1 MHLPQHKTI
10 GSVQHQA
17 SSKPLGL
24 SKPQRLCTHS
34 RRGVTTQAAAQGST
48 FGQLFRVTTYGT
60 SHGLG
65 VGCIV
70 DGCPP
75 RLLISQEE
83 IQLDLDRRRPG
94 QSRITTPRK
103 ETDTC
108 HIMSGVSQEGW
119 TEGDPIHIT
128 VPNATQRSQDYKE
141 MEVAYRPSHADATY
155 DMKYG
160 TRAIAGGGRASA
172 RETIGRVAAGAIAK
186 KLLKQVCG
194 TEVFTAHYAACVS
207 QRCLHECCIAGERKC
222 SLLGLLQHRYLGMSA
237 V

>member
-1 MHLPQHKTI
+1 MHMPQCKNLS
-10 GSVQHQA
+10 SVQSQA
-17 SSKPLGL
+17 GSGAFVL
-24 SKPQRLCTHS
+24 SKAQRHSFHS
-34 RRGVTTQAAAQGST
+34 RHVVTTQAAAQGST

-75 RLLISQEE
+75 RLPITVEE

-103 ETDTC
+103 ESDTC
-108 HIMSGVSQEGW
+108 HIMSGVSDEGW

-194 TEVFTAHYAACVS
+194 TEVSTYCRYPLFNADF
-207 QRCLHECCIAGERKC
+207 LC
-222 SLLGLLQHRYLGMSA
+222 SL
-237 V
+237 